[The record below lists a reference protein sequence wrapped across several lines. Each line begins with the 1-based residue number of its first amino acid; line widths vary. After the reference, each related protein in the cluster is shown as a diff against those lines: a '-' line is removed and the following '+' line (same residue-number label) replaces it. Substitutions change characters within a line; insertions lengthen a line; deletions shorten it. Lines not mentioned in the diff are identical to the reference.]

1 MSSYYS
7 SRPSGSQDLG
17 EKLGQNMAEKYRC
30 KIGGEWKPMSGFSK
44 KQQKLVQDKLDRH
57 AKVNRAN
64 TGMVCRVHSGEPV
77 NELRCEGPCDE
88 IKTLDQFSKNNRT
101 NGVDICKSCQYW
113 INTQEPG
120 YTPWAGPNT
129 QLDPLENTDDY
140 ASHLPTDPSEI
151 FDFRSEVD
159 RPLAPITG
167 TNGLTVENDL
177 LTRIESLGIET
188 RQHYITGPI
197 GLEARNDGRASY
209 NAIASGLGSESIA
222 SAATSAIAGT
232 TETGRDYEFHNTFLD
247 VNFNAYDSAGKKHV
261 KTKAPTTQ
269 SNDSS
274 IMSSTKA
281 ASKSR
286 VHTHEGG
293 RPENGPNTTAFAT
306 FSVAPSG
313 PWPGNRQRDRK
324 QLTKEEHRALQR
336 GKPQPPTLFNPIPY
350 GNGDDDSDDE

>member
-7 SRPSGSQDLG
+7 SRPSSSQDLG
-17 EKLGQNMAEKYRC
+17 EKLGENMAEKYRC

-57 AKVNRAN
+57 ARVNRAN
-64 TGMVCRVHSGEPV
+64 TGMVCRIHSGEPV
-77 NELRCEGPCDE
+77 NEIRCEGPCDE

-101 NGVDICKSCQYW
+101 NGVNFCKSCQHW

-129 QLDPLENTDDY
+129 QLDPLENTDDH

-159 RPLAPITG
+159 QPLAPLTG
-167 TNGLTVENDL
+167 TNGLTAADDL
-177 LTRIESLGIET
+177 STRIESMGIET
-188 RQHYITGPI
+188 RQPYIAGPI
-197 GLEARNDGRASY
+197 GLGARNVGHASY
-209 NAIASGLGSESIA
+209 NAGASGLDSESIA

-247 VNFNAYDSAGKKHV
+247 VDFNAYDSAGKKHI
-261 KTKAPTTQ
+261 KTKVPTTQ
-269 SNDSS
+269 SSGSS
-274 IMSSTKA
+274 MI
-281 ASKSR
+281 KSR
-286 VHTHEGG
+286 YTYEGG
-293 RPENGPNTTAFAT
+293 RPETGSNTTALAAS
-306 FSVAPSG
+306 SVAPSG
-313 PWPGNRQRDRK
+313 PWPGDRQRDRK
-324 QLTKEEHRALQR
+324 QLTKVEHRALQR
-336 GKPQPPTLFNPIPY
+336 GRPQPQTIFNPIPY